1 MGSLLSPIYIFILM
15 YKAYKVYKTIA
26 KPLALLTLFFIHFQK
41 QVYKICKKRI
51 KKELKMKIK
60 LFYQKYKQ
68 SLEDFESQVNGFMA
82 GVEVIDVKYTEATSG
97 DYENLDTIIGV
108 LVLYK

>member
-1 MGSLLSPIYIFILM
+1 
-15 YKAYKVYKTIA
+15 
-26 KPLALLTLFFIHFQK
+26 
-41 QVYKICKKRI
+41 
-51 KKELKMKIK
+51 MKIK

-68 SLEDFESQVNGFMA
+68 SLEEFENQINDFMV

-97 DYENLDTIIGV
+97 DYENLNTNTGL

>member
-1 MGSLLSPIYIFILM
+1 
-15 YKAYKVYKTIA
+15 
-26 KPLALLTLFFIHFQK
+26 
-41 QVYKICKKRI
+41 
-51 KKELKMKIK
+51 MKIK

-68 SLEDFESQVNGFMA
+68 SLEEFENQINDFMA

-97 DYENLDTIIGV
+97 DYENLDTNTAL